1 MTRGNLKSPNPRNQS
16 GISLVNSKFLSV
28 SSMNTLLAILKVTDE
43 RRDVI
48 LAGGL
53 NDRFL
58 WNPPA
63 HAPQLLNMLLW
74 NCTEQFGE
82 WHIWSVLYKRILVLE
97 VSICMQILISC
108 IFYIVCFAFI
118 IFQCFTLG
126 LDNI

>member
-28 SSMNTLLAILKVTDE
+28 SSMNTLLAILKVTDA
-43 RRDVI
+43 RCDVI

-58 WNPPA
+58 WTPPA
-63 HAPQLLNMLLW
+63 PQMLNMLLW

-97 VSICMQILISC
+97 VSICMHILISSS
-108 IFYIVCFAFI
+108 FYIVCFAFI

>member
-28 SSMNTLLAILKVTDE
+28 SSMNTLLAILKVTDA

-48 LAGGL
+48 LAGRL

-58 WNPPA
+58 WTP
-63 HAPQLLNMLLW
+63 APQLLNMLLW

-97 VSICMQILISC
+97 VSICMQILISSS
-108 IFYIVCFAFI
+108 FYIVCFAFI

>member
-28 SSMNTLLAILKVTDE
+28 SSMNTLLAILKVTDA

-58 WNPPA
+58 WT
-63 HAPQLLNMLLW
+63 APQLLNMLLW

-108 IFYIVCFAFI
+108 TFYIVCFAFI